1 MKAFQPA
8 IDSPYKKHHSN
19 SGLETTRAALKVMS
33 PILLYWPMT
42 AEADVGGMTVE
53 TELSRQYPLHIVAV

>member
-8 IDSPYKKHHSN
+8 IDSPYKKPHSN

-33 PILLYWPMT
+33 PILLYWPIT

-53 TELSRQYPLHIVAV
+53 TELSHQYPLHIVAV